1 MVSTYPLLF
10 ADHQLRER
18 DHLFFGTMRGSLFSI
33 MIAIMNSHFF
43 DIHRFKLFHDVS
55 RLTHFSSF
63 YIKVGVRRI
72 ELRLHPP
79 HGRVLP
85 AYSTPASLASRIYL
99 VFAIFLMHFVQALTL
114 FPLFK
119 TTHCKFGYFLFLHVG
134 LYLLIFFF
142 RDTLTIDVFPQREHV
157 LLIEFKLIIELKIW
171 QICHQ

>member
-1 MVSTYPLLF
+1 MGQIIGPSGIEPLLYPP
-10 ADHQLRER
+10 QGYGLPLSYGPSLGY
-18 DHLFFGTMRGSLFSI
+18 LFL
-33 MIAIMNSHFF
+33 
-43 DIHRFKLFHDVS
+43 
-55 RLTHFSSF
+55 
-63 YIKVGVRRI
+63 
-72 ELRLHPP
+72 
-79 HGRVLP
+79 
-85 AYSTPASLASRIYL
+85 
-99 VFAIFLMHFVQALTL
+99 AIFLMNFAQALTL